1 MIDAETRKAIFCLHE
16 KGMPVR
22 ELSRRFKLGRNTVRR
37 IISQKGEMSGNVRN
51 DKIEIDHEL
60 ITSVYSDCQ
69 GRVQRVYE
77 VLTEEHGIKVSY
89 STLARLVRELGLG
102 GNNKNRCGR
111 VPDRPGEEMQH
122 DTSIYKLKV
131 GETTRRVVGSILY
144 FRYCKLR
151 YLKFYRSFNRF
162 RMKCF
167 LHEAL
172 MHFGYSASRCIIDN
186 TNLARLKGTGKNAVI
201 CPEMVRFAAQYSFKF
216 LCHEKGH
223 SNRKAGNERAFYT
236 VETNFFAGRQ
246 FDSLEDLNRQA
257 FEWATNRIAARRIGK
272 SRLIPNHAFEFEK
285 AFLNRLIPEIPPP
298 YIFDTRDID
307 QYGYISYDGNYY
319 WVPGSSR
326 FEVTVCEYSHHLAIH
341 RNREKLL
348 TYPLPPDGVKNQI
361 FKPKGAAQA
370 NRQPNN
376 RKKSSATEEKKLRSL
391 SRPVD
396 LYMDFI
402 NQQKGLKKHHF
413 IRCLY
418 GLSRKVAL
426 PVFSRSLE
434 RALKFGIL
442 DIQTIERICIL
453 QMKSDSYESLTTT
466 TMSSESYRNR
476 KSFIEGEFCD
486 EVDLD
491 RYDELLDEEDD

>member
-22 ELSRRFKLGRNTVRR
+22 ELSRRFRLGRNTIRR
-37 IISQKGEMSGNVRN
+37 IISQKGEMSEKVRN
-51 DKIEIDHEL
+51 DKIELDHDL
-60 ITSVYSDCQ
+60 LTCIYSNCQ

-89 STLARLVRELGLG
+89 STLTRLVRELGLS

-122 DTSIYKLKV
+122 DTSIYKLKL
-131 GETTRRVVGSILY
+131 GETTGRVVGSILY
-144 FRYCKLR
+144 LRYCKLR

-201 CPEMVRFAAQYSFKF
+201 CPEMARFAAQYRFAF
-216 LCHEKGH
+216 ICHEKGH

-257 FEWATNRIAARRIGK
+257 FEWATNRMAARHIGK
-272 SRLIPNHAFEFEK
+272 SRLIPSHAFEFEK

-298 YIFDTRDID
+298 YIFDTRSID

-319 WVPGSSR
+319 FVPGNSR
-326 FEVTVCEYSHHLAIH
+326 FKVMVFEYSHHLVLYH
-341 RNREKLL
+341 NREKLI
-348 TYPLPPDGVKNQI
+348 TYPLPPNGVKNQT

-376 RKKSSATEEKKLRSL
+376 RKKSSAAEENKLRSL
-391 SRPVD
+391 SKPVG
-396 LYMDFI
+396 LYLDFVHKQAGI
-402 NQQKGLKKHHF
+402 KKHHF

-418 GLSRKVAL
+418 GLSKKVAL
-426 PVFSRSLE
+426 PVFSQSLE

-442 DIQTIERICIL
+442 DLQTIERICIL
-453 QMKSDSYESLTTT
+453 QMKSGSYESLTTT
-466 TMSSESYRNR
+466 TMSSESYRHR
-476 KSFIEGEFCD
+476 QSFIEGEFCD

-491 RYDELLDEEDD
+491 RYDELLDEQDD